1 MQGQSRTI
9 TVSSLSLQGVIYCW
23 GLFFSERVPQTMTLI
38 RAPRRGP
45 PFWAWRGKSMHAL
58 HLARQTR
65 IPYPTNH
72 IAHPF
77 PLVEVDPISF
87 MHVYVLRTGS
97 FCIPRV
103 SLRELISFFE
113 VLISPLPLRSDSLLK
128 VPLFSRSRCPS
139 RRPFI
144 SSS

>member
-1 MQGQSRTI
+1 
-9 TVSSLSLQGVIYCW
+9 
-23 GLFFSERVPQTMTLI
+23 
-38 RAPRRGP
+38 
-45 PFWAWRGKSMHAL
+45 MHAL

-113 VLISPLPLRSDSLLK
+113 VLISPLPLRFGFPSQSASVFKVTAPFPKTIYLELLIPRLETPNFE
-128 VPLFSRSRCPS
+128 VLNPS
-139 RRPFI
+139 FRRPFVSEI
-144 SSS
+144 LIYPRDTFPLKSRFPS